1 MKKLLIASAALAMV
15 AGTAQAQSSVTL
27 YGVLDASFVNTKTKN
42 GTTGVSTDVTTQS
55 GSGVGSTSVLGF
67 KGSEDLGGGLK
78 AVFQLEADLN
88 VNTGT
93 LGAAT
98 TNAANTQDTTF
109 NRQANVGVESAQ
121 FGTLRV
127 GRLSDVLDTTEG
139 FANHVQLFDTEA
151 AAANGLGGKNG
162 SSTRYDSP
170 VIAGLQVSA
179 SYSADMVAAAELAS
193 ASAGES
199 AGDLANSGTTGTTYG
214 VVYKTGALTLGAS
227 AGKAN
232 VATSTLD
239 GKLSTYYAGYNLGVA
254 DVRVQYTDNKAIDK
268 SSNTNF
274 TQTKTSEI
282 SASIPLAMLGSGVA
296 AILHYES
303 ADVSNQAGAKANSDY
318 KQYGVVLTKAL
329 SKRTTLYTAYKT
341 KDVDGTGSDVDTFGL
356 GVTHAF

>member
-15 AGTAQAQSSVTL
+15 AGTAQAQSSVTV
-27 YGVLDASFVNTKTKN
+27 YGVIDQGFVNTKT
-42 GTTGVSTDVTTQS
+42 TASGVSTDVTTQPS
-55 GSGVGSTSVLGF
+55 GNNATSIIGF
-67 KGSEDLGGGLK
+67 KGTEDLGGGLK
-78 AVFQLEADLN
+78 AIFDLQADLGLGN
-88 VNTGT
+88 VGANNT
-93 LGAAT
+93 
-98 TNAANTQDTTF
+98 AANSDTFF
-109 NRQANVGVESAQ
+109 NRQAWVGLESAKL
-121 FGTLRV
+121 GTLRI
-127 GRLSDVLDTTEG
+127 GRISDVLDSTEG
-139 FANHVQLFDTEA
+139 FANFTQVFDTEA